1 MNIYKTEGDIVELKT
16 TLTNWFHEPLA
27 ERLLA
32 ILIGIAVILI
42 ISFFIKRALKRTIK
56 SNDNKYKAR
65 KAVNIFAYLFIV
77 SIMLFVYS
85 DKLGNIGVALGVA
98 GAGIAFA
105 LQEVIISIAGWFSIM
120 IGGIV
125 GVGQRIKVGDVKGD
139 IIDIGVLN
147 TTVMEIGDW
156 VEGDLYNGRIVTIAN
171 SFVFKEKVHNYS
183 AEYPFLW
190 DEIIVPLRTES
201 DYSLARKVFTKVL
214 NEVCGEYASN
224 SEKQWGKL
232 TDKYRVEEAQVQ
244 PMVTLQ
250 FDENWTSFTLRYI
263 VDYKKRR
270 STKDII
276 YTRLLE
282 EISKYD
288 DIIMIATST
297 LEITNVVK
305 KNSKK

>member
-1 MNIYKTEGDIVELKT
+1 MEKLKA
-16 TLTNWFHEPLA
+16 TLTTWFHEPLA

-32 ILIGIAVILI
+32 ILIGIAVILL
-42 ISFFIKRALKRTIK
+42 ISYFIKRALKRTIK

-65 KAVNIFAYLFIV
+65 KAVNIFGYLFIV
-77 SIMLFVYS
+77 SIVLFVYS

-147 TTVMEIGDW
+147 TTIMEIGDW

-201 DYSLARKVFTKVL
+201 DYRLAREVFTNVL
-214 NEVCGEYASN
+214 NEVCGLYATN

-232 TDKYRVEEAQVQ
+232 TNKYRVEEAQVQ

-276 YTRLLE
+276 FTRLLE

-288 DIIMIATST
+288 NIIMIATST
-297 LEITNVVK
+297 LEITTVVNKNMK
-305 KNSKK
+305 K

>member
-1 MNIYKTEGDIVELKT
+1 MESIKA
-16 TLTNWFHEPLA
+16 TLRDWFHEPLV

-32 ILIGIAVILI
+32 ILIGTAVILL
-42 ISFFIKRALKRTIK
+42 ISYFIKRTLKRNIK
-56 SNDNKYKAR
+56 SNDNKYRAR
-65 KAVNIFAYLFIV
+65 KAVNIFAYLLIV
-77 SIMLFVYS
+77 SVVLFVYS

-120 IGGIV
+120 IGGVV

-139 IIDIGVLN
+139 IIDIGILN

-156 VEGDLYNGRIVTIAN
+156 VAGDLYNGRIVSISN
-171 SFVFKEKVHNYS
+171 SFVFKEKIHNYS

-201 DYSLARKVFTKVL
+201 DYQLARKVFTNIL
-214 NEVCGEYASN
+214 NEVCGDYATS
-224 SEKQWGKL
+224 SEKQWGNL
-232 TDKYRVEEAQVQ
+232 TYKYRVEEAQVQ

-276 YTRLLE
+276 YTRLLD

-297 LEITNVVK
+297 LEITNIADK
-305 KNSKK
+305 KSKE

>member
-1 MNIYKTEGDIVELKT
+1 MTYI
-16 TLTNWFHEPLA
+16 
-27 ERLLA
+27 
-32 ILIGIAVILI
+32 VILLI
-42 ISFFIKRALKRTIK
+42 TYFIKRTLKRTIK
-56 SNDNKYKAR
+56 SNDNKYRAQ
-65 KAVNIFAYLFIV
+65 KAVNVFGYLLIV
-77 SIMLFVYS
+77 SVVLFVYS
-85 DKLGNIGVALGVA
+85 DKPGNIGVALGVA

-139 IIDIGVLN
+139 IIDIGVMN

-156 VEGDLYNGRIVTIAN
+156 VDGDLYNGRIVTLAN

-201 DYSLARKVFTKVL
+201 DYQLARKVFTNVL
-214 NEVCGEYASN
+214 SEFCGQYATN

-250 FDENWTSFTLRYI
+250 FDENWISYTLRYI

-270 STKDII
+270 STKDPI

-288 DIIMIATST
+288 DIITIATST
-297 LEITNVVK
+297 LGITNVNN
-305 KNSKK
+305 KNDKE